1 MNADRRRAPWVVCAA
16 LVAAIP
22 VLGATTV
29 GAAPTATPSS
39 HQSIAS
45 RAAPFLPLTARDRAA
60 AVRQSFKRGGLARVS
75 SRGTSDARGSTLLG
89 QAGPARSAAT
99 HGQAAQRITSTAG
112 TLTALAGTAQASTIH
127 SFGTDQEI
135 TPPDENIAAG
145 PTTLVEVVN
154 SAVSILSRS
163 GTVLAAADLNN
174 FMNVTPGYSVS
185 DPRVIYDA
193 SGGRFWMTVTEV
205 PNSRCPAAAPVLIA
219 VSASSNPLPLTS
231 WLVYALPTGTNT
243 PGTLFGDQP
252 GLGIA
257 TNTVAVAFNDYGC
270 SLNFLGG
277 EVDILQKTD
286 LEHATGSSSDYYF
299 YGGPFAGQ
307 PVQSLG
313 SISAQYVVT
322 NVSDCGAVVCPS
334 PPGPAVRVDIF
345 TGTPEGVGGVTEQP
359 SVFPP
364 MTPTAVN
371 NTTNST
377 PPADQ
382 PGGPQLQTDD
392 DRFLNAVWQNGKIW
406 AAGGTSCQPTGDTV
420 QRSCLDYVE
429 IGADSTGHVSATLTS
444 QINNVGVN
452 GAALFYPA
460 VSVDAAGNLFTV
472 FNESSTSMF
481 ASIMAA
487 TIPAGGSTL
496 SSFQTLHISSTSY
509 NAGPCT
515 SGCRWGDYA
524 GAAQDPVN
532 PKDVWVVSGSSD
544 GVVLGPCGTQN
555 CWNTRINELTL
566 ASPTITSLTPA
577 SGPVA
582 GGQTVTANGL
592 DFGTD
597 TTAAFNGLAI
607 AITNITPQSFTFTT
621 PASATTAGGTVQ
633 VQATDALGSSAL
645 NAASLYT
652 YTGLANYVPLSPFRI
667 LDTRPTALGPGAVK
681 TLQVT
686 GVGITPVPSTAT
698 AVVVNVTEI
707 NDSTASLLTVY
718 PFNTSRPNASN
729 LNFLAHTVIAN
740 LVTVTLGSGGKINI
754 YNALGSVNVAV
765 DVEGYFAPQP
775 ATDVIGLFH
784 PVSPVRVCDTRP
796 QSPTPTCS
804 AHGALGPG
812 ALMVVNFAATGGLP
826 GDGTAG
832 AVVVNLTGVAGTA
845 STYLSL
851 FPTNPNGTCT
861 PTGTS
866 NINLQPGAV
875 QANRVMVAL
884 GPSATAGVNDALCV
898 YNPAGTIN
906 VLIDANGW
914 YGSSTTPASP
924 VGYQYQA
931 VAPTRICDTRLG
943 STPCTQGAI
952 GAAVSRLTPVAGAVG
967 IPAAGSATTVV
978 AVIANLTAV
987 VPTAATY
994 LMLYPANLTSRPQAS
1009 DLNVNAG
1016 VTLPNLVVVQ
1026 LDTIVGPND
1035 GKVYLYNGAGSVNAI
1050 IDIEGWFQ

>member
-1 MNADRRRAPWVVCAA
+1 M
-16 LVAAIP
+16 LGHVAA
-22 VLGATTV
+22 ARSS
-29 GAAPTATPSS
+29 ATPG
-39 HQSIAS
+39 
-45 RAAPFLPLTARDRAA
+45 RTA
-60 AVRQSFKRGGLARVS
+60 QPIS
-75 SRGTSDARGSTLLG
+75 
-89 QAGPARSAAT
+89 
-99 HGQAAQRITSTAG
+99 STAPG
-112 TLTALAGTAQASTIH
+112 ILTGFAGTAQASTIH

-163 GTVLAAADLNN
+163 GTVLAAADLNR

-193 SGGRFWMTVTEV
+193 GAGRFWMTITEI
-205 PNSRCPAAAPVLIA
+205 PSSGCTAAPVLIA
-219 VSASSNPLPLTS
+219 VSASSNPLPFTS
-231 WLVYALPTGTNT
+231 WLVYGLATGLSN

-257 TNTVAVAFNDYGC
+257 TNTIAVTFSDYNC
-270 SLNFLGG
+270 SLAFLGG
-277 EVDILQKTD
+277 EVHILQKTD
-286 LEHATGSSSDYYF
+286 FEHATGTSSDYYF
-299 YGGPFAGQ
+299 YDGPAASQ

-322 NVSDCGAVVCPS
+322 NYSDCGALACTN
-334 PPGPAVRVDIF
+334 PAVRVDIF
-345 TGTPEGVGGVTEQP
+345 TGTPEGPGGVKQQV

-377 PPADQ
+377 PTADQ

-392 DRFLNAVWQNGKIW
+392 DRFLNAVWQNGEIW
-406 AAGGTSCQPTGDTV
+406 AASGTSCQPAGDAV

-429 IGADSTGHVSATLTS
+429 IGADSSGNVSPTLTN

-460 VSVDAAGNLFTV
+460 VSVDSAGNLFTV
-472 FNESSTSMF
+472 FNESSTAMF
-481 ASIMAA
+481 ASVMAA
-487 TIPAGGSTL
+487 TIPVGGSTL
-496 SSFQTLHISSTSY
+496 SSVQTLHTGSTSY
-509 NAGPCT
+509 SAGTCT
-515 SGCRWGDYA
+515 GGCRWGDYA

-532 PKDVWVVSGSSD
+532 PNDVWVVSGSAD
-544 GVVLGPCGTQN
+544 GVIEGPCTGQN
-555 CWNTRINELTL
+555 CWNTRISELTL
-566 ASPTITSLTPA
+566 AAPTITSLTPA

-582 GGQTVTANGL
+582 GGQTVTVNGR

-597 TTAAFNGLAI
+597 TAATFNGS
-607 AITNITPQSFTFTT
+607 AITIRNLTPQSFTFLT
-621 PASATTAGGTVQ
+621 PASATTAGSTAQ
-633 VQATDALGSSAL
+633 VQAADALGSSVQT
-645 NAASLYT
+645 AASLYT
-652 YTGLANYVPLSPFRI
+652 YIGLANYVPLSPFRI
-667 LDTRPTALGPGAVK
+667 LDTRPAGALGPGNVRP
-681 TLQVT
+681 LQVT
-686 GVGITPVPSTAT
+686 GVGITPVPPGAT
-698 AVVVNVTEI
+698 AVVINVTEV
-707 NDSTASLLTVY
+707 NDSAASLLTVY
-718 PFNTSRPNASN
+718 PFNTSRPTASN

-740 LVTVTLGSGGKINI
+740 LVTVTLGTGGKINI
-754 YNALGSVNVAV
+754 YNALGSVNVLV
-765 DVEGYFAPQP
+765 DVEGYFASQP
-775 ATDVIGLFH
+775 ASDVTGLFH
-784 PVSPVRVCDTRP
+784 PVSPIRVCDTRP
-796 QSPTPTCS
+796 QSPTPICS
-804 AHGALGPG
+804 AHGALRPG

-851 FPTNPNGTCT
+851 FPTKLDGTCSV
-861 PTGTS
+861 TGTS
-866 NINLQPGAV
+866 NINLAPGAV

-884 GPSATAGVNDALCV
+884 GPSTSGGPNDALCA

-914 YGSSTTPASP
+914 YGSSTAPATP

-931 VAPTRICDTRLG
+931 VAPTRICDTRVTTT
-943 STPCTQGAI
+943 SCSQGAI
-952 GAAVSRLTPVAGAVG
+952 GPASSRLTPVAGDAD

-978 AVIANLTAV
+978 AIVANLTAV

-994 LMLYPANLTSRPQAS
+994 LTLYPANLSNSPQAS

-1016 VTLPNLVVVQ
+1016 VTLPNLAVVQ
-1026 LDTIVGPND
+1026 LDTMVGANV

>member
-1 MNADRRRAPWVVCAA
+1 MTADRRCAPWVVSAA
-16 LVAAIP
+16 LVAAIL
-22 VLGATTV
+22 VLGATSV
-29 GAAPTATPSS
+29 AAAPVAAPSS
-39 HQSIAS
+39 HHSIAS
-45 RAAPFLPLTARDRAA
+45 RAAAPFLPLTARDRAA
-60 AVRQSFKRGGLARVS
+60 AGKRSFKRGGVARVS
-75 SRGTSDARGSTLLG
+75 LRGSSDARGTTLLG
-89 QAGPARSAAT
+89 QAGPARSSAT
-99 HGQAAQRITSTAG
+99 HRGASQRITSIAD
-112 TLTALAGTAQASTIH
+112 TLTGFAGTAQASTIH
-127 SFGTDQEI
+127 SFGTDQAV

-145 PTTLVEVVN
+145 PTTVVEVVN

-163 GTVLAAADLNN
+163 GSVLAAADLNN
-174 FMNVTPGYSVS
+174 FMNVVPNYSVS

-193 SGGRFWMTVTEV
+193 SGGRFWITITEV
-205 PNSRCPAAAPVLIA
+205 PNSGCPIAAPVLIA
-219 VSASSNPLPLTS
+219 VSGSSNPLPLTS
-231 WLVYALPTGTNT
+231 WLVYALPTGRNT

-257 TNTVAVAFNDYGC
+257 TNTVAVSFNDYGC
-270 SLNFLGG
+270 IGNFLGG

-307 PVQSLG
+307 PVQSFG

-322 NVSDCGAVVCPS
+322 NESDGAAVCTV
-334 PPGPAVRVDIF
+334 PAVRVDIF
-345 TGTPEGVGGVTEQP
+345 TGTPEGPGGVTQQT
-359 SVFPP
+359 SACPP

-371 NTTNST
+371 STTHST

-392 DRFLNAVWQNGKIW
+392 DRFLNAVWQNGEIW
-406 AAGGTSCQPTGDTV
+406 AAGGTSCQPAGDTV

-429 IGADSTGHVSATLTS
+429 IGADGTGHVSATLTN

-460 VSVDAAGNLFTV
+460 VSVDSTGNLFTV
-472 FNESSTSMF
+472 FNESSTSIF

-496 SSFQTLHISSTSY
+496 SSFQTLHTSSTSY
-509 NAGPCT
+509 NAGTCT

-582 GGQTVTANGL
+582 GGQSVTANGL

-597 TTAAFNGLAI
+597 TTATFNGLAI
-607 AITNITPQSFTFTT
+607 AITNLTPQSFTFTT

-633 VQATDALGSSAL
+633 VQATDALGSSVM

-652 YTGLANYVPLSPFRI
+652 YVGLANYVPLAPFRI
-667 LDTRPTALGPGAVK
+667 LDTRPAALGPGAVK

-718 PFNTSRPNASN
+718 PYLTSRPNASN

-740 LVTVTLGSGGKINI
+740 LVTVTLGAGGKINI
-754 YNALGSVNVAV
+754 YNALGSVNVLV
-765 DVEGYFAPQP
+765 DVEGYFTPQP
-775 ATDVIGLFH
+775 VTDVIGLFH
-784 PVSPVRVCDTRP
+784 PASPVRVCDTRP
-796 QSPTPTCS
+796 QSPTPICS

-812 ALMVVNFAATGGLP
+812 ALMVVNFATAGGLP
-826 GDGTAG
+826 GDGTAE
-832 AVVVNLTGVAGTA
+832 AVVVNLTGVAGSA

-851 FPTNPNGTCT
+851 FPTKSDGTCH

-866 NINLQPGAV
+866 NINLVPGAV

-884 GPSATAGVNDALCV
+884 GPSTTGGPNDALCV

-906 VLIDANGW
+906 VLVDANGW
-914 YGSSTTPASP
+914 YGSSSAPASP
-924 VGYQYQA
+924 AGYQYQA

-967 IPAAGSATTVV
+967 IPAAGGATTVV

-987 VPTAATY
+987 VPSAATY
-994 LMLYPANLTSRPQAS
+994 LTLYPANLTNRPQAS

-1026 LDTIVGPND
+1026 LDTIAGPNN